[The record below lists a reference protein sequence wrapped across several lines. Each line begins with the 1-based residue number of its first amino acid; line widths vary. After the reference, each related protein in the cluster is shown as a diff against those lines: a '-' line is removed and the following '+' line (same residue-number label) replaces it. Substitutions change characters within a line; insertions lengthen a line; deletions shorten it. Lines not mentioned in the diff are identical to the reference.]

1 MSKKSKLERKE
12 KKQQRKQQEVQ
23 ENKVVFDVIALLKS
37 NNMDTKPNFAKFL
50 ETYVRDIRM
59 CIGGKVQF
67 FPSLKYEARKVFV
80 TFLDLASKKLRPPP
94 LRPPATKYKPSSTPV
109 RFQ

>member
-1 MSKKSKLERKE
+1 M
-12 KKQQRKQQEVQ
+12 
-23 ENKVVFDVIALLKS
+23 VFDVIALLKS

-80 TFLDLASKKLRPPP
+80 TFLDGHELIYYIEVDYPTQPRYYMEYNMEEIEL
-94 LRPPATKYKPSSTPV
+94 KPKALELV
-109 RFQ
+109 